1 MHFCFSRRPFTAAI
15 VVVLSAGF
23 AAAQENTAAAQAF
36 HTPLE
41 GSFAKSAPSGNSF
54 RLMSWNI
61 DRGYEF
67 DRITALLRDNQPDL
81 CLLQEVDL
89 HAHRSKDRDEARDL
103 AKALG
108 YNYSFATEFQEM
120 SQGVNEQPAYHGQA
134 TLSRWPILK
143 SRIIRFQRQ
152 SSWWKP
158 HRVIP
163 NVAFFQ
169 RRLGG
174 RVALVT
180 DLSVNGVP
188 VVVYNLHLESR
199 SGGAIQGAQLD
210 EVLADLKSYPAG
222 TAAIIGGDLNSKY
235 NPTSVRHYLEKQGF
249 QSVLGERLT
258 RTHVI
263 IGYLDWIFYRGPWK
277 VEEGKVIRGSHASDH
292 DPIFAE
298 LTTAA
303 QAARVTA
310 KR

>member
-1 MHFCFSRRPFTAAI
+1 MHFCFHRRSLTAGLLVA
-15 VVVLSAGF
+15 LSAGL
-23 AAAQENTAAAQAF
+23 AAAQDSTAAQAF
-36 HTPLE
+36 QTPSE
-41 GSFAKSAPSGNSF
+41 GSFAQSAPLGNSF
-54 RLMSWNI
+54 RLLSWNI
-61 DRGYEF
+61 DRGYGF
-67 DRITALLRDNQPDL
+67 DGVVTLLRDKRPDL

-89 HAHRSKDRDEARDL
+89 HAHRTKDRDVAREL
-103 AKALG
+103 AKTLG
-108 YNYSFATEFQEM
+108 YNYSFGSEFQEM
-120 SQGVNEQPAYHGQA
+120 SQGVDDQPAYQGQA

-210 EVLADLKSYPAG
+210 EVLADLKNYPAG

-249 QSVLGERLT
+249 QSVLGERLA

-263 IGYLDWIFYRGPWK
+263 IG
-277 VEEGKVIRGSHASDH
+277 
-292 DPIFAE
+292 
-298 LTTAA
+298 
-303 QAARVTA
+303 
-310 KR
+310 

>member
-1 MHFCFSRRPFTAAI
+1 MQFGFSRQTLTALTLVA
-15 VVVLSAGF
+15 LSGAL
-23 AAAQENTAAAQAF
+23 AVAQDTGSAEAF
-36 HTPLE
+36 HTPIS
-41 GSFAKSAPSGNSF
+41 GSFAKAVPSGTSL

-67 DRITALLRDNQPDL
+67 DGLVKLIRDKQPEI

-89 HAHRSKDRDEARDL
+89 HDRRTKNRDVAREM
-103 AKALG
+103 AKTLG
-108 YNYSFATEFQEM
+108 YNYSFGTEFQEL
-120 SQGVNEQPAYHGQA
+120 SQGVDSNPAYHGQA
-134 TLSRWPILK
+134 TLSRWPIVN

-158 HRVIP
+158 HGVIP

-174 RVALVT
+174 RIALVT
-180 DLSVNGVP
+180 DLSVNGIP

-199 SGGAIQGAQLD
+199 SGGSIQGAQLN
-210 EVLADLKSYPAG
+210 EVLADLKNNYAPG

-235 NPTSVRHYLEKQGF
+235 NPSSVRHYLEKQGF
-249 QSVLGERLT
+249 QSVLGDHLA

-263 IGYLDWIFYRGPWK
+263 MGYLDWIFYRGPWK
-277 VEEGKVIRGSHASDH
+277 VEEGTVVRGSHASDH
-292 DPIFAE
+292 DPIIAE
-298 LTTAA
+298 LIAKQVTS
-303 QAARVTA
+303 VTA

>member
-1 MHFCFSRRPFTAAI
+1 MQFCFSRQSFAVGLLVA
-15 VVVLSAGF
+15 LSAGF
-23 AAAQENTAAAQAF
+23 ATAQENTAAAQAF
-36 HTPLE
+36 QTPFE
-41 GSFAKSAPSGNSF
+41 GSFAKSAPSGNSL

-61 DRGYEF
+61 DRGYGF
-67 DRITALLRDNQPDL
+67 DGIMSLLRDKQPDL

-89 HAHRSKDRDEARDL
+89 HAHRTKDRDVAREL
-103 AKALG
+103 AKTLG
-108 YNYSFATEFQEM
+108 YNYSFGTEFQEM
-120 SQGVNEQPAYHGQA
+120 SQGVNEQPAYQGQA
-134 TLSRWPILK
+134 TLSRWPVIK

-210 EVLADLKSYPAG
+210 EVLADLKNYPPG

-249 QSVLGERLT
+249 QSVLGERLA

-292 DPIFAE
+292 DPILAE
-298 LTTAA
+298 LTSAL
-303 QAARVTA
+303 TA